1 MSSGVSHMSFM
12 AFDKIEKLFEGKG
25 SISTYEVKINPETFD
40 RSINTCSLTDETKEG
55 KGKGKNELK
64 SEGES
69 YSFDLMFDG
78 TGVVGAIS
86 SAETLQEEF
95 NSFLTCVYRAQESGS
110 SDGESQGG
118 EKSGG
123 EASNNGNAN
132 SIKTPPVNFVKIFY
146 CGQYFNTK
154 LDSLSIKYLLFN
166 KDGLPLRIKA
176 SCRFSSVSP
185 ASATSASAKSSEP
198 EEKEAQPLKDDSP
211 TKKNVKT
218 EKTYKKT
225 VKKAE
230 ENDSVSLMCCCC
242 CAPQPEPTS
251 QNYTPTKSYSS

>member
-1 MSSGVSHMSFM
+1 MSFM
-12 AFDKIEKLFEGKG
+12 AFESLTTLFEGKE
-25 SISTYEVKINPETFD
+25 SIGTYEVKINPETFD

-69 YSFDLMFDG
+69 YSFDLVFDG

-86 SAETLQEEF
+86 SAEKLQEEF
-95 NSFLTCVYRAQESGS
+95 NSFLTNVYRAQESGS
-110 SDGESQGG
+110 SDGESQG
-118 EKSGG
+118 EKSD
-123 EASNNGNAN
+123 EESSNNGNAN

-146 CGQYFNTK
+146 CGQCFNAK

-185 ASATSASAKSSEP
+185 ASATSASGKSSEP
-198 EEKEAQPLKDDSP
+198 EEKEAQPLKEDSP

-230 ENDSVSLMCCCC
+230 QNNSVSLMCCCC
-242 CAPQPEPTS
+242 CAPQPAPTA
-251 QNYTPTKSYSS
+251 QNETPAKAYSS

>member
-12 AFDKIEKLFEGKG
+12 AFESLEKLFEGKE
-25 SISTYEVKINPETFD
+25 SIGTYEVKINPETFD

-69 YSFDLMFDG
+69 YSFDLVFDG

-86 SAETLQEEF
+86 SAEKLQEEF
-95 NSFLTCVYRAQESGS
+95 NSFLTNVYRAQESGS
-110 SDGESQGG
+110 SDGESKGG
-118 EKSGG
+118 EKSDG
-123 EASNNGNAN
+123 ESSNNGNAN
-132 SIKTPPVNFVKIFY
+132 SITTPPVNFVKIFY
-146 CGQYFNTK
+146 CGQYFNAK

-185 ASATSASAKSSEP
+185 ASATSASGKSSEP
-198 EEKEAQPLKDDSP
+198 EKEEAQPLKEDSP

-242 CAPQPEPTS
+242 CPSPADPVSPSHTQA
-251 QNYTPTKSYSS
+251 KAYSS

>member
-1 MSSGVSHMSFM
+1 MSSGVSHMSFQ
-12 AFDKIEKLFEGKG
+12 AFNKLEEMIEGKG
-25 SISTYEVKINPETFD
+25 STGSYEVKINPETFD
-40 RSINTCSLTDETKEG
+40 RSINTSSMSDETKEG

-69 YSFDLMFDG
+69 YSFDLVFDG

-86 SAETLQEEF
+86 SAEELQGEF
-95 NSFLTCVYRAQESGS
+95 NSFLKVVYRAQESNS
-110 SDGESQGG
+110 SDGDSQGG

-123 EASNNGNAN
+123 ESSNNGNAN
-132 SIKTPPVNFVKIFY
+132 SITTPPVQFVKIFY
-146 CGQYFNTK
+146 CGQYFNSK

-185 ASATSASAKSSEP
+185 ASSTSASSKSSEP
-198 EEKEAQPLKDDSP
+198 EEEKAQPIKEDTP

-230 ENDSVSLMCCCC
+230 DNNSVSLMCCCC
-242 CAPQPEPTS
+242 CPPPAAPVSSNQS
-251 QNYTPTKSYSS
+251 SAKAYSS